1 MPFLSTDFPR
11 NNIICIP
18 SNDWVEK
25 NTGLYNQ
32 INWLDGKS
40 IQLNQEL
47 DFSGIR
53 AFAPNYGL
61 LSNYYD
67 IVKDDFFVD
76 TPTGAFSQLKFNNI
90 KKNVDSIDAN
100 TSDEMINEIQAEI
113 DLIDEPVL
121 KKYIQDALED
131 KLHESP
137 NIATLKQE
145 AEQLQN
151 RLDIIREQIRVREG
165 SEKI

>member
-1 MPFLSTDFPR
+1 M
-11 NNIICIP
+11 
-18 SNDWVEK
+18 
-25 NTGLYNQ
+25 
-32 INWLDGKS
+32 
-40 IQLNQEL
+40 
-47 DFSGIR
+47 
-53 AFAPNYGL
+53 
-61 LSNYYD
+61 SNYYD